1 MTRLSR
7 SVLLLALLS
16 VLMLP
21 ACGKK
26 GTINPPE
33 DREDAFTYPEVY
45 PKPSTVVPSREPDDD

>member
-7 SVLLLALLS
+7 SALMLALLS
-16 VLMLP
+16 ALLLP

-33 DREDAFTYPEVY
+33 GREDAFTYPEVY
-45 PKPSTVVPSREPDDD
+45 PKPSTVVPARDPEDD